1 MEKGLFIVFEGLDG
15 SGKSTQIRLLA
26 ETLENRGRRVHRTT
40 EPTGLPTGKLLREAL
55 GGSGDL
61 APAYLA
67 GLFLADRVAHN
78 THPKEGI
85 GAFLDRGE
93 DVISDRYY
101 YSSFAYQGMDTD
113 LAWVMDMNLRS
124 PAIHKPDLCI
134 FLDVDQQT
142 CKERIDGRQERLE
155 IFEKDTG
162 TLARIRD
169 KFFEV
174 FRLLEGKENIRVV
187 DASRP
192 PEEIAREILQIVDEI
207 IEKRTA

>member
-1 MEKGLFIVFEGLDG
+1 MEKGLFIAFEGLDG
-15 SGKSTQIRLLA
+15 SGKSTQIRLLTEA
-26 ETLENRGRRVHRTT
+26 LESQGRRVRQTA
-40 EPTGLPTGKLLREAL
+40 EPTDYPTGKLLREAL

-67 GLFLADRVAHN
+67 GLFLADRVDHN
-78 THPKEGI
+78 THPEDGI
-85 GAFLDRGE
+85 AALLDGGV

-113 LAWVMDMNLRS
+113 LAWVMAMNLNS
-124 PAIHKPDLCI
+124 PAIRKPDLCI

-155 IFEKDTG
+155 IFERDTG
-162 TLARIRD
+162 TLARIRE

-187 DASRP
+187 NANRP
-192 PEEIAREILQIVDEI
+192 PEEIAREILQIVEEI